1 MNPLLLTDAEP
12 VQGYPSPYQAFDP
25 IAKAVDFLGEF
36 NIWTILIRIFLALLV
51 GTVFGLER
59 SRKRHTA
66 GLRTFTFVSLFAAV
80 AALLD
85 VYFMANFKV
94 VFPVVTAAVVL
105 GGAIISANTMLYSAK
120 SQIKGL
126 TTAVALWLI
135 GIVGACFGAGL
146 YTVALISIVLAYI
159 SLNIMP
165 KLEIY
170 LKNRSNHFEIHLEL
184 KNRNDL
190 VNFTGVVRKL
200 GIRIDDIEA
209 NPAYNN
215 TGLGVYTISLTIN
228 SSELKKY
235 KTHAEI
241 IEALKTLD
249 YINCIEEIN

>member
-1 MNPLLLTDAEP
+1 M
-12 VQGYPSPYQAFDP
+12 
-25 IAKAVDFLGEF
+25 
-36 NIWTILIRIFLALLV
+36 
-51 GTVFGLER
+51 
-59 SRKRHTA
+59 
-66 GLRTFTFVSLFAAV
+66 FASV

-146 YTVALISIVLAYI
+146 YTVALISIVLAYVA
-159 SLNIMP
+159 LNIMP

-241 IEALKTLD
+241 IEALKTLE